1 MTHPS
6 SLHWHNGGD
15 AARQVASE
23 LEAGAVERELAAGA
37 SAVREAARLRER
49 THDGWQRQTGLAR
62 DAAGRVKDE
71 AHVLSDHTRL
81 HVRNEPMKALL
92 WAAPAGAVLTGLA
105 WAGSRRGR

>member
-1 MTHPS
+1 MNHPG

-23 LEAGAVERELAAGA
+23 LEAGAVEGEL
-37 SAVREAARLRER
+37 
-49 THDGWQRQTGLAR
+49 
-62 DAAGRVKDE
+62 AAGRVKDE